1 MNWLLVYLTPTS
13 IFALNLH
20 FASYLS
26 CFHSHLHFNLWI
38 FWSNSHHIFLKL
50 THSEEIIAYFLHCV
64 FCPCIHLLLVW
75 VFFIVYH
82 LSQHLSVVSQTLTS
96 LILMHVCFNQVFWMC
111 YTHKRIFVGGYNTFQ
126 LVHLQ
131 WKRINLRSV
140 KKKGWNVAHVLWLI

>member
-1 MNWLLVYLTPTS
+1 MTFGVSYPMTS

-38 FWSNSHHIFLKL
+38 FWPNSCHIFLEL
-50 THSEEIIAYFLHCV
+50 TCSEEIIAYFFNCV
-64 FCPCIHLLLVW
+64 LCPCIHLLLVL

-96 LILMHVCFNQVFWMC
+96 LILMHVCFNQVFWMY
-111 YTHKRIFVGGYNTFQ
+111 YTHKRIFVWGHNTFQ
-126 LVHLQ
+126 LVHVQ

-140 KKKGWNVAHVLWLI
+140 EKKGVMLHIYYG